1 MLFLIVLVAFPF
13 LIWGAYDKMRLS
25 KKSAA
30 WPTTPGVVTVSERK
44 KVLWRTQP
52 RVTFSYEVAGQSY
65 TSSKVSFAA
74 AVPAQETE
82 PILQRYP
89 LHQPVE
95 VHYLPGNPAVA
106 VLEAG
111 PDRRVALALRV
122 YIIWFAIIVMV
133 NIANLVVSS
142 WQAGQ
147 DAAPTPLH
155 TYDDTAA
162 ADPQEGNRL
171 LRQDAENGN
180 AQDQVYVAVWYLTGK
195 EGYPKDPAEGAKWLR
210 RSADQGNAEGENMLG
225 QLYVSGTGVDRD
237 LTQAVSWFQKAAA
250 QGEPHACASL
260 GRAYEKGVGGL
271 PQDTQAAIAWYR
283 KAGDEPHAK
292 AALARLNAGP

>member
-1 MLFLIVLVAFPF
+1 MLSLLVLVGFPF
-13 LIWGAYDKMRLS
+13 LIWGAYQKLRLS
-25 KKSAA
+25 KESAT
-30 WPTTPGVVTVSERK
+30 WPTTPGVVTASERR

-52 RVTFSYEVAGQSY
+52 RVSFSYQVAGQSY
-65 TSSKVSFAA
+65 TSHNVTLAA
-74 AVPAQETE
+74 AVPTKETE

-95 VHYLPGNPAVA
+95 VHYRPANPAVA

-111 PDRRVALALRV
+111 PNPQIALGMRAL
-122 YIIWFAIIVMV
+122 IIWFGIIIVI
-133 NIANLVVSS
+133 NIADLALSF
-142 WQAGQ
+142 WPAGSA
-147 DAAPTPLH
+147 AAPTAPH
-155 TYDDTAA
+155 TYDDAAA
-162 ADPQEGNRL
+162 ADPQLGNRL
-171 LRQDAENGN
+171 LRQDADNGN

-195 EGYPKDPAEGAKWLR
+195 EGYPKDPAEAAKWLR

-225 QLYVSGTGVDRD
+225 QLYASGNGVDRD
-237 LTQAVSWFQKAAA
+237 LTQAVNWFQKAAA

-260 GRAYEKGVGGL
+260 GRAYEKGLGGL
-271 PQDTQAAIAWYR
+271 PQDTQAAIQWYR